1 VLEFRCVSWD
11 LKFYEPVQVPGKR
24 KQLVTLSD
32 AALYV
37 TKLPKS
43 EREAEH
49 WRPAAI
55 LLKLIGEQGGCRLL
69 ARMSVVHGLRKG
81 VTPEPEFDYFRKSP
95 SFTKH
100 KLKRDE

>member
-1 VLEFRCVSWD
+1 VGFRVN
-11 LKFYEPVQVPGKR
+11 EPIKLPRR
-24 KQLVTLSD
+24 KPIVTLRD

-37 TKLPKS
+37 TKLPKA

-55 LLKLIGEQGGCRLL
+55 LLKLIGEKGGYTLL

-81 VTPEPEFDYFRKSP
+81 IAPEPVFDTSRKSP
-95 SFTKH
+95 SFRNH
-100 KLKRDE
+100 KLKRTNESCLDLHG

>member
-1 VLEFRCVSWD
+1 
-11 LKFYEPVQVPGKR
+11 
-24 KQLVTLSD
+24 LVTLRD

-55 LLKLIGEQGGCRLL
+55 LLKLIGEKGGCMLL

-81 VTPEPEFDYFRKSP
+81 ITPEPQFDYSGKSP
-95 SFTKH
+95 SFRKH
-100 KLKRDE
+100 KLKRDQ

>member
-1 VLEFRCVSWD
+1 MSWD
-11 LKFYEPVQVPGKR
+11 LEFNKPIKLPRR
-24 KQLVTLSD
+24 KPLVTLRD

-37 TKLPKS
+37 TKLPKA

-55 LLKLIGEQGGCRLL
+55 LLKLIGEQGGCMLL

-81 VTPEPEFDYFRKSP
+81 MRDDPPEFDPDGKRNRPWGKRR
-95 SFTKH
+95 
-100 KLKRDE
+100 LKRDA